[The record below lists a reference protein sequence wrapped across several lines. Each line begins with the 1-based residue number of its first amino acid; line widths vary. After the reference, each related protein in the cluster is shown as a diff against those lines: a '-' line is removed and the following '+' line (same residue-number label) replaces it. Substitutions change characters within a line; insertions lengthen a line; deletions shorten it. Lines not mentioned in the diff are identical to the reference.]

1 MIYIILYFLLEQEG
15 NVSALQSENE
25 RQKRAAA
32 AVTELRLTLA
42 R

>member
-1 MIYIILYFLLEQEG
+1 MRRMLCFFLSEQEG
-15 NVSALQSENE
+15 TVGALQSENE